1 MSACRTVIHG
11 DGFHTVVMSE
21 SLLGAV
27 IAAESANAR
36 LMGSDL
42 RRAAESL
49 ATEVAGIDAQLWP
62 VDAVAE
68 RIIGAAD
75 VLSRNLPPVVD
86 RTQPALTG
94 PTCVLVAGHLAG
106 SVSLANAASTVRRLG
121 AHSVVAIV
129 LGGWGEAVEGVDRV
143 ASLTFETSHAA

>member
-1 MSACRTVIHG
+1 
-11 DGFHTVVMSE
+11 
-21 SLLGAV
+21 
-27 IAAESANAR
+27 
-36 LMGSDL
+36 MGSDL

-49 ATEVAGIDAQLWP
+49 ATAVAGIDAQLWP

-86 RTQPALTG
+86 RTQPAFTG
-94 PTCVLVAGHLAG
+94 STCVLVAGHLAG
-106 SVSLANAASTVRRLG
+106 PVSLANAASTVRRLG
-121 AHSVVAIV
+121 AHTVVAIV

-143 ASLTFETSHAA
+143 ASLASETSHAA